1 MPQSPNVDPL
11 AATETPRDLARLAE
25 LATEAGLPA
34 LARHASREIERLAEG
49 RFYVACVGQFKR
61 GKSTLINA
69 LVGQAILPAGVAPI
83 TSVVTVVR
91 YGSQLRARVMLANHA
106 WQPIAPDALAA
117 YVSEE
122 QNPDNTKQ
130 IEAIE
135 VFLPA
140 PLLEDGLCLVDT
152 PGVGSVFAGATR
164 ATQDFVPHIDAALVV
179 LGADPPIANE
189 ELALIVEVAAH
200 LATLIFVLGKA
211 DRFSDAERN
220 EAARF
225 SERML
230 RERLGRPVEPLLHVS
245 GLERLAGTGPERDWP
260 RLVTSLS
267 TLAREAGAGLVQS
280 AETRAVKDISSQ
292 LQRALDE
299 RLSALQRPLEE
310 TERRLE
316 GLRGAAAD
324 LDRALA
330 DLHYLLTAEEERIT
344 RHLTADRERF
354 LASALQGAV
363 HELTEGLTGSGS
375 HRDRRLRQDTITLA
389 QQIARGHLDR
399 WLNAE
404 RATAETRYRAA
415 ARRFVD
421 LANTFL
427 ARFEAAREFGID
439 RLPPP
444 FDPEPGLRAPSR
456 VFYTEHLALT
466 ASSWKTWLLHP
477 VLSRRALRRAVLR
490 DAGAYLEGLLTSN
503 SARIQND
510 LIERVR
516 ESRQRLEAEIR
527 NRLASTLAIA
537 EEALARAR
545 IRHSAGAAAVSG
557 EIEKLVTL
565 RRAVENL
572 TVRR

>member
-1 MPQSPNVDPL
+1 MTQSPTVDPL
-11 AATETPRDLARLAE
+11 DATETPSDLARLAD

-34 LARHASREIERLAEG
+34 LARQASREIERLAEG

-69 LVGQAILPAGVAPI
+69 LVGQAVLPAGVAPV

-91 YGSQLRARVMLANHA
+91 YGPQLHARVRLANQA

-122 QNPDNTKQ
+122 WNPDNTKQ
-130 IEAIE
+130 VEAVE

-140 PLLEDGLCLVDT
+140 SLLEGGLCLVDT

-164 ATQDFVPHIDAALVV
+164 ATHDFVPHIDAALVV

-189 ELALIVEVAAH
+189 EQALILEVAAH
-200 LATLIFVLGKA
+200 VDTLIFVLGKA
-211 DRFSDAERN
+211 DRFSDADRE

-225 SERML
+225 SKPVL
-230 RERLGRPVEPLLHVS
+230 SERLGRPVETLLHVS
-245 GLERLAGTGPERDWP
+245 ALEHLAGTGPERDWP
-260 RLVTSLS
+260 RLFASLAA
-267 TLAREAGAGLVQS
+267 LGREAGAGLVQS
-280 AETRAVKDISSQ
+280 GETRAVKDLSSQ
-292 LQRALDE
+292 LLRALDE

-310 TERRLE
+310 TQRRLDS
-316 GLRGAAAD
+316 LRDAAAD
-324 LDRALA
+324 LNRALG
-330 DLHYLLTAEEERIT
+330 DLYHLLTAEQERIV
-344 RHLTADRERF
+344 RDLRADRESF
-354 LASALQGAV
+354 LARSLQGAL

-375 HRDRRLRQDTITLA
+375 YGNRRLRQDAITLA
-389 QQIARGHLDR
+389 QQIARRHLDR
-399 WLNAE
+399 WLNEE
-404 RATAETRYRAA
+404 RATTETRYRAA

-427 ARFEAAREFGID
+427 ARFEAARELVID
-439 RLPPP
+439 RLPSP
-444 FDPEPGLRAPSR
+444 FDPEARLRAPSR

-466 ASSWKTWLLHP
+466 ASSWKSWLLRP
-477 VLSRRALRRAVLR
+477 FLSGRALHRAVLR
-490 DAGAYLEGLLTSN
+490 DARAYLAGLLTSN

-516 ESRQRLEAEIR
+516 ESRRRLEAEIR
-527 NRLASTLAIA
+527 ERLSTALVVA
-537 EEALARAR
+537 EEAFARAR
-545 IRHSAGAAAVSG
+545 MRHAAGAAAVRA
-557 EIEKLVTL
+557 EIETLATL

-572 TVRR
+572 AVPK